1 MRKKACFI
9 QPTYRDASGRL
20 FHGNRLL
27 YSSLALPALSA
38 TIPPDW
44 EKEFCLE
51 YFKNVNYETDASVI
65 GISSMG
71 YDIIHGIEIAQEFKR
86 RGKTVV
92 FGGPQAHFTKG
103 RVRPVCDAVVHGHPS
118 PHEMKRILD
127 DALQNRLAPE
137 YQCGMNVSVP
147 FDYSILPHRKIDFM
161 PVLTS
166 IGCCQKC
173 TFCCTAAL
181 YGGFYRLR
189 KLDHV
194 LSDLCAVR
202 KITRRAVFVD
212 ANIYNN
218 RDYLLR
224 LCARMKEEGFGLQW
238 AAQCTVDIADDEEVL
253 EALRAA
259 GCLLLI
265 VGFETLEQ
273 ANLDQLGKPFRVERC
288 RERVRR
294 IQSAGIAVG
303 GYFMLGLD
311 GDTAGSFDAMYD
323 FIHDAKIALP
333 VLNLLLPAPGT
344 RVFEQLKQEG
354 RLRIQD
360 EEDYLLNNLL
370 YSTACNR
377 CFYVPKQM
385 SVSEAEKKFYALYR
399 KLSSFREIVRRSI
412 SACPILSATLFTLN
426 LAMRSECRAMAGSRA
441 VAGVQ

>member
-147 FDYSILPHRKIDFM
+147 FDYSILPH
-161 PVLTS
+161 
-166 IGCCQKC
+166 
-173 TFCCTAAL
+173 
-181 YGGFYRLR
+181 R

>member
-1 MRKKACFI
+1 MRKKVCFI

-51 YFKNVNYETDASVI
+51 YFENVNYETDASVI

-92 FGGPQAHFTKG
+92 FGGPQAHFTEG
-103 RVRPVCDAVVHGHPS
+103 RVRPVCDTVVHGHPS
-118 PHEMKRILD
+118 PCEMKRVLD

-137 YQCGMNVSVP
+137 YRCGMNVSVP
-147 FDYSILPHRKIDFM
+147 FDYSILPQRKIDFM

-173 TFCCTAAL
+173 AFCCTAAL
-181 YGGFYRLR
+181 YGGIYRLR
-189 KLDHV
+189 KLEHV
-194 LSDLCAVR
+194 LADLRAVR
-202 KITRRAVFVD
+202 KTTRRAVFVD

-224 LCARMKEEGFGLQW
+224 LCARMEEEGFGLQW
-238 AAQCTVDIADDEEVL
+238 AAQCTVDIADDQEVL

-265 VGFETLEQ
+265 VGFETLGQ

-294 IQSAGIAVG
+294 IGRAGIAVG

-311 GDTAGSFDAMYD
+311 GDTAASFDALYD
-323 FIHDAKIALP
+323 FIHDARIALP

-344 RVFEQLKQEG
+344 RTFEQLKQEG
-354 RLRIQD
+354 RLLIED

-385 SVSEAEKKFYALYR
+385 SVSEAEKKFYVLYR
-399 KLSSFREIVRRSI
+399 KLSSFREIIRRSI
-412 SACPILSATLFTLN
+412 STCPTLSATLFALN
-426 LAMRSECRAMAGSRA
+426 LAMRSEYRAMAGSRIA
-441 VAGVQ
+441 GGVQ